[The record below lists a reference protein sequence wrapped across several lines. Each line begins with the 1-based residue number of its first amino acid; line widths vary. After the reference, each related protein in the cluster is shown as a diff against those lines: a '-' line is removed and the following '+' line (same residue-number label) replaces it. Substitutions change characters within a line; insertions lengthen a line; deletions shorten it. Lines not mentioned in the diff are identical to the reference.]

1 MSLYWRFL
9 GAFVLLIL
17 FSVSLSVGIGYYAT
31 LDRLDTY
38 GGELSSKAANLVA
51 RKLGQSYTYSEGW
64 ETLVV
69 TVSDA
74 SLGSLIGSRRENE
87 QRNEDNVQEEHYVL
101 FHKRVNGDE
110 ILVFVD
116 VGDEYAL
123 YDDLSDLLQDRVA
136 SELNEQIV
144 NEQVVNVSGDSAR
157 RSVGYAILD
166 FYQEFGA
173 TESRNFVRDLLYT
186 TVMGGLLTVAIA
198 LLLAAWL
205 SKRISTPVT
214 ALTQAFRTVAQRG
227 DTALLPVT
235 SSDELGQMSSAF
247 NTMTTALQTQRD
259 LRNRLLNDVSHEL
272 STPLSIIRLEAHAL
286 RKGLQSP
293 SQAADRIVQ
302 EVDMLGNLVQD
313 LGWLAET
320 ESDELQLTVE
330 PCSIEQLLT
339 AELARWQQQAEMDR
353 ITLSLQLP
361 PDPPDFNLDP
371 MRMSQALG
379 NVIDNALRHTQ
390 AGGQVEV
397 AATIEAGR
405 QFTITVTDDG
415 AGISSADLPHVVDRF
430 YRADRSRSR
439 RTGAQAWGWP
449 SRAQSSKRTGARFP
463 FPATAL
469 AAAQPCASLSHCRSK
484 ETNHVQRNYARRA
497 RSSCRGLHSCT
508 GCTFRCDKIDAGV
521 KTAGCAGTGA
531 RVNTAGRVRSG
542 AGAGSADRVRR
553 AG

>member
-1 MSLYWRFL
+1 MMSLYWRFL

-17 FSVSLSVGIGYYAT
+17 FAVSLSVGIGYYAT
-31 LDRLDTY
+31 LDRLDTF
-38 GGELSSKAANLVA
+38 GGELSSKVANLVA
-51 RKLGQSYTYSEGW
+51 QKLGQSYTYSDGW

-74 SLGSLIGSRRENE
+74 GAGAGPPAGSSREEVR
-87 QRNEDNVQEEHYVL
+87 RIEDTVQDSVEGEHYVL
-101 FHKRVNGDE
+101 FHKRIGEDK
-110 ILVFVD
+110 IRVFLD
-116 VGDEYAL
+116 VGDGYEL
-123 YDDLSDLLQDRVA
+123 YDDLSDLLQDQA
-136 SELNEQIV
+136 APELNGQV
-144 NEQVVNVSGDSAR
+144 AGEQVVSVSGFNAR
-157 RSVGYAILD
+157 RAVGYAILD

-173 TESRNFVRDLLYT
+173 TESRNFVRGLLYT
-186 TVMGGLLTVAIA
+186 TVTGGLLTVAIA

-247 NTMTTALQTQRD
+247 NKMTTALQTQRD

-302 EVDMLGNLVQD
+302 EIDMLGNLVRD

-320 ESDELQLTVE
+320 ESDDLQLTVE
-330 PCSIEQLLT
+330 PCAIDQLLT

-353 ITLSLQLP
+353 IALSLQLP

-379 NVIDNALRHTQ
+379 NVLDNALRHTQ
-390 AGGQVEV
+390 AGGRVEI
-397 AATIEAGR
+397 AATIEEG
-405 QFTITVTDDG
+405 G
-415 AGISSADLPHVVDRF
+415 GGNS
-430 YRADRSRSR
+430 
-439 RTGAQAWGWP
+439 
-449 SRAQSSKRTGARFP
+449 RFP
-463 FPATAL
+463 
-469 AAAQPCASLSHCRSK
+469 
-484 ETNHVQRNYARRA
+484 
-497 RSSCRGLHSCT
+497 
-508 GCTFRCDKIDAGV
+508 
-521 KTAGCAGTGA
+521 
-531 RVNTAGRVRSG
+531 
-542 AGAGSADRVRR
+542 
-553 AG
+553 

>member
-17 FSVSLSVGIGYYAT
+17 FAVSLSVGIGYYAT
-31 LDRLDTY
+31 LDQLDTY
-38 GGELSSKAANLVA
+38 GGELSSKAAELVA
-51 RKLGQSYTYSEGW
+51 QKLGQSYTYSDGW

-69 TVSDA
+69 TVSETG
-74 SLGSLIGSRRENE
+74 SGSLISSRREQE
-87 QRNEDNVQEEHYVL
+87 QRHEDNVQEEHYVL

-116 VGDEYAL
+116 VGDEYAF
-123 YDDLSDLLQDRVA
+123 YDDLSDLPQDRVA
-136 SELNEQIV
+136 SELNEQIA
-144 NEQVVNVSGDSAR
+144 NEQVVNVSNDSAR
-157 RSVGYAILD
+157 RAVGYAILD
-166 FYQEFGA
+166 FYQAFGA
-173 TESRNFVRDLLYT
+173 TESRNFVRGLLYT
-186 TVMGGLLTVAIA
+186 TVIGGLLTVAIA

-214 ALTQAFRTVAQRG
+214 ALTQAFQTIAQRG
-227 DTALLPVT
+227 ETALLPVT

-247 NTMTTALQTQRD
+247 NKMTTALQAQRD

-302 EVDMLGNLVQD
+302 EVNMLGNLVRD
-313 LGWLAET
+313 LDWLAET
-320 ESDELQLTVE
+320 ESDELQLAVE
-330 PCSIEQLLT
+330 PCSIDQLLT

-353 ITLSLQLP
+353 IRLSLQLP
-361 PDPPDFNLDP
+361 PELPNFNLDP

-397 AATIEAGR
+397 ATTIEAGR
-405 QFTITVTDDG
+405 QLTVLVTDDG

-439 RTGAQAWGWP
+439 RTG
-449 SRAQSSKRTGARFP
+449 
-463 FPATAL
+463 
-469 AAAQPCASLSHCRSK
+469 
-484 ETNHVQRNYARRA
+484 
-497 RSSCRGLHSCT
+497 
-508 GCTFRCDKIDAGV
+508 
-521 KTAGCAGTGA
+521 
-531 RVNTAGRVRSG
+531 G
-542 AGAGSADRVRR
+542 AGLGLAITRAVVEAHGGTVSISSDGLGRGTSVRIDLPLQK
-553 AG
+553 

>member
-1 MSLYWRFL
+1 MMSLYWRFL

-17 FSVSLSVGIGYYAT
+17 FAVSLSVSIGYYAT
-31 LDRLDTY
+31 LDQLDAF
-38 GGELSSKAANLVA
+38 GGELSSKVANLVA
-51 RKLGQSYTYSEGW
+51 QKLGQSYTYSDGW

-74 SLGSLIGSRRENE
+74 GTGRLADSGREQVRR
-87 QRNEDNVQEEHYVL
+87 QEDIVQGEVQGEHYVL
-101 FHKRVNGDE
+101 FHKRTDEDE
-110 ILVFVD
+110 IRVFLD
-116 VGDEYAL
+116 VGDGYEL
-123 YDDLSDLLQDRVA
+123 YDDLTELFQDQVA
-136 SELNEQIV
+136 PELNVQV
-144 NEQVVNVSGDSAR
+144 AGEQVVNVSDDSAR
-157 RSVGYAILD
+157 RAVGYAILD
-166 FYQEFGA
+166 FYQEFGE
-173 TESRNFVRDLLYT
+173 TESRNFVQGLLYT
-186 TVMGGLLTVAIA
+186 TVFGGLLTVAIA

-247 NTMTTALQTQRD
+247 NRMTTALQTQRD

-302 EVDMLGNLVQD
+302 EVNMLGNLVRD

-320 ESDELQLTVE
+320 ESDELQLVVE
-330 PCSIEQLLT
+330 PCSIDQLLT

-353 ITLSLQLP
+353 IALSLQLP
-361 PDPPDFNLDP
+361 PELPNFNLDP

-397 AATIEAGR
+397 AANIEAGR
-405 QFTITVTDDG
+405 QLTVLVSDDG

-439 RTGAQAWGWP
+439 RTG
-449 SRAQSSKRTGARFP
+449 
-463 FPATAL
+463 
-469 AAAQPCASLSHCRSK
+469 
-484 ETNHVQRNYARRA
+484 
-497 RSSCRGLHSCT
+497 
-508 GCTFRCDKIDAGV
+508 
-521 KTAGCAGTGA
+521 
-531 RVNTAGRVRSG
+531 G
-542 AGAGSADRVRR
+542 AGLGLAITR
-553 AG
+553 AVVEAHGGTVSVSSDGLGRGTTVCIDLPLQA

>member
-1 MSLYWRFL
+1 MQAWGVS
-9 GAFVLLIL
+9 
-17 FSVSLSVGIGYYAT
+17 SVQGGITSNAT
-31 LDRLDTY
+31 KT
-38 GGELSSKAANLVA
+38 
-51 RKLGQSYTYSEGW
+51 
-64 ETLVV
+64 
-69 TVSDA
+69 
-74 SLGSLIGSRRENE
+74 
-87 QRNEDNVQEEHYVL
+87 NVQEEHYVL

-136 SELNEQIV
+136 SEFNEQIV
-144 NEQVVNVSGDSAR
+144 NEQVVNVSGESAR

-186 TVMGGLLTVAIA
+186 TVMGGLLTVVVA

-214 ALTQAFRTVAQRG
+214 ALTQAFQTIAQRG

-235 SSDELGQMSSAF
+235 SSDEVGQMSSAF
-247 NTMTTALQTQRD
+247 NKMTTALQTQRD

-286 RKGLQSP
+286 HKGLQSP

-302 EVDMLGNLVQD
+302 EVDMLGNLVRD

-320 ESDELQLTVE
+320 ESDELQLAVE

-361 PDPPDFNLDP
+361 PDLPDLTLDP

-397 AATIEAGR
+397 VATIDAGR
-405 QFTITVTDDG
+405 QLTILVTDDG

-439 RTGAQAWGWP
+439 RTG
-449 SRAQSSKRTGARFP
+449 
-463 FPATAL
+463 
-469 AAAQPCASLSHCRSK
+469 
-484 ETNHVQRNYARRA
+484 
-497 RSSCRGLHSCT
+497 
-508 GCTFRCDKIDAGV
+508 
-521 KTAGCAGTGA
+521 
-531 RVNTAGRVRSG
+531 G
-542 AGAGSADRVRR
+542 AGLGLAITRAVVEAHGGTVSVSSGGLGRGTTVRIDLPLQE
-553 AG
+553 

>member
-17 FSVSLSVGIGYYAT
+17 FAVSLSVGIGYYAT
-31 LDRLDTY
+31 LDQLDTY

-51 RKLGQSYTYSEGW
+51 QQLGQSYTYSDGW

-69 TVSDA
+69 TVSETG
-74 SLGSLIGSRRENE
+74 SGSLISSRREQE
-87 QRNEDNVQEEHYVL
+87 QRHEDNVQEEHYVL

-123 YDDLSDLLQDRVA
+123 YDDLSDLPQDRAA
-136 SELNEQIV
+136 SDLNEQIA
-144 NEQVVNVSGDSAR
+144 NAQVVSVSDDSAR
-157 RSVGYAILD
+157 RAVGYAILD

-173 TESRNFVRDLLYT
+173 TESRNFVRGLLYT

-247 NTMTTALQTQRD
+247 NKMTTALQTQRD
-259 LRNRLLNDVSHEL
+259 LRNRLLDDVSHEL

-286 RKGLQSP
+286 RKGLQAP

-302 EVDMLGNLVQD
+302 EVNMLGNLVRD

-320 ESDELQLTVE
+320 ESDELQLAVE
-330 PCSIEQLLT
+330 PCSIDQLLT

-353 ITLSLQLP
+353 ITLSLDLP
-361 PDPPDFNLDP
+361 PDLPNFNLDP

-390 AGGQVEV
+390 VEGRVEV

-405 QFTITVTDDG
+405 QLTILVTDDG
-415 AGISSADLPHVVDRF
+415 AGISSTDLPHVVDRF

-439 RTGAQAWGWP
+439 RTG
-449 SRAQSSKRTGARFP
+449 
-463 FPATAL
+463 
-469 AAAQPCASLSHCRSK
+469 
-484 ETNHVQRNYARRA
+484 
-497 RSSCRGLHSCT
+497 
-508 GCTFRCDKIDAGV
+508 
-521 KTAGCAGTGA
+521 
-531 RVNTAGRVRSG
+531 G
-542 AGAGSADRVRR
+542 AGLGLAITRAVVEAHGGTVSVSSDGLGRGTTVRINLPLQE
-553 AG
+553 

>member
-1 MSLYWRFL
+1 MMSLYWRFL

-17 FSVSLSVGIGYYAT
+17 FAVSLSVGIGYYAT

-38 GGELSSKAANLVA
+38 GGELSSKVANLVA
-51 RKLGQSYTYSEGW
+51 QKLGQSYTYSDGW

-74 SLGSLIGSRRENE
+74 GAGRLADSGQEQVRR
-87 QRNEDNVQEEHYVL
+87 QEDIVYGEVQGEHYVL
-101 FHKRVNGDE
+101 FHKRTDEDE
-110 ILVFVD
+110 IRVFLD
-116 VGDEYAL
+116 VGDGYVL
-123 YDDLSDLLQDRVA
+123 YDDLSDLFQDQVA
-136 SELNEQIV
+136 PELNVQVAGEQA
-144 NEQVVNVSGDSAR
+144 VNVSGDTAR
-157 RSVGYAILD
+157 RAVGYAILD

-173 TESRNFVRDLLYT
+173 TESRNFVRGLLYT
-186 TVMGGLLTVAIA
+186 TVIGGLLTVAIA

-214 ALTQAFRTVAQRG
+214 ALTQAFQTIAQHRE
-227 DTALLPVT
+227 TALLPIT

-247 NTMTTALQTQRD
+247 NKMTTALQTQRD

-302 EVDMLGNLVQD
+302 EVNMLGNLVRD

-320 ESDELQLTVE
+320 ESDELQLAVE

-339 AELARWQQQAEMDR
+339 AEMARWQQQAEMDR

-361 PDPPDFNLDP
+361 LDPPDFNLDP

-390 AGGQVEV
+390 AGGQVEI
-397 AATIEAGR
+397 AATVEAGR
-405 QFTITVTDDG
+405 QLTVLVSDDG

-439 RTGAQAWGWP
+439 RTG
-449 SRAQSSKRTGARFP
+449 
-463 FPATAL
+463 
-469 AAAQPCASLSHCRSK
+469 
-484 ETNHVQRNYARRA
+484 
-497 RSSCRGLHSCT
+497 
-508 GCTFRCDKIDAGV
+508 
-521 KTAGCAGTGA
+521 
-531 RVNTAGRVRSG
+531 G
-542 AGAGSADRVRR
+542 AGLGLAITRAVVEAHGGTVSISSDGLGRGTTVRIDLPLQK
-553 AG
+553 

>member
-17 FSVSLSVGIGYYAT
+17 FAVSLSVGIGYYAT
-31 LDRLDTY
+31 LDQLDTF
-38 GGELSSKAANLVA
+38 GGELSGKVANLVA
-51 RKLGQSYTYSEGW
+51 RKLGQSYTYSDGW

-69 TVSDA
+69 KVSDGGA
-74 SLGSLIGSRRENE
+74 GLPDSPSREEVRLIEGI
-87 QRNEDNVQEEHYVL
+87 VQETVQGEVRGEHYVL
-101 FHKRVNGDE
+101 FHKRTGEDK
-110 ILVFVD
+110 IRVFLD
-116 VGDEYAL
+116 VGDGYEL
-123 YDDLSDLLQDRVA
+123 YDDLSELFHDQVA
-136 SELNEQIV
+136 PEFNRQVSGEQA
-144 NEQVVNVSGDSAR
+144 VNVSDDTAR
-157 RSVGYAILD
+157 RAVGYAILD

-173 TESRNFVRDLLYT
+173 TESRSFVQDLLYT

-227 DTALLPVT
+227 DTALLPVS

-247 NTMTTALQTQRD
+247 NKMTTALQTQRD

-302 EVDMLGNLVQD
+302 EIDMLGNLVRD

-330 PCSIEQLLT
+330 PCSIDQLLT

-361 PDPPDFNLDP
+361 PDLLNFNLDP

-397 AATIEAGR
+397 TATIEAGR
-405 QFTITVTDDG
+405 QLTILVTDDG

-439 RTGAQAWGWP
+439 RTG
-449 SRAQSSKRTGARFP
+449 
-463 FPATAL
+463 
-469 AAAQPCASLSHCRSK
+469 
-484 ETNHVQRNYARRA
+484 
-497 RSSCRGLHSCT
+497 
-508 GCTFRCDKIDAGV
+508 
-521 KTAGCAGTGA
+521 
-531 RVNTAGRVRSG
+531 G
-542 AGAGSADRVRR
+542 AGLGLAITRAVVEAHGGTVSVSSDGLGRGTTVRIDLPLQE
-553 AG
+553 

>member
-1 MSLYWRFL
+1 MMSLYWRFL

-17 FSVSLSVGIGYYAT
+17 FAVSLSVGIGYYAT
-31 LDRLDTY
+31 LDQLDTY
-38 GGELSSKAANLVA
+38 GGELSSKAAELVA
-51 RKLGQSYTYSEGW
+51 QKLGQSYTYSDGW

-69 TVSDA
+69 TVSEA
-74 SLGSLIGSRRENE
+74 GSGSLTSSRREQE
-87 QRNEDNVQEEHYVL
+87 QRHEDNVQEEHYVL

-123 YDDLSDLLQDRVA
+123 YDDLSDLPQDRVA
-136 SELNEQIV
+136 SELNEQVV
-144 NEQVVNVSGDSAR
+144 NEQVVNVSDDSAR
-157 RSVGYAILD
+157 RAVGYAILD

-173 TESRNFVRDLLYT
+173 TESRNFVQGLLYT
-186 TVMGGLLTVAIA
+186 TVTGGLLTVAIA

-227 DTALLPVT
+227 DTAMLPVT

-247 NTMTTALQTQRD
+247 NRMTTALQTQRD

-302 EVDMLGNLVQD
+302 EVDMLGNLVRD

-320 ESDELQLTVE
+320 ESDELQLAVE
-330 PCSIEQLLT
+330 PCSIDQLLT

-361 PDPPDFNLDP
+361 PELPNFNLDP

-397 AATIEAGR
+397 AANIEAGR
-405 QFTITVTDDG
+405 QLTVLVSDDG

-439 RTGAQAWGWP
+439 RTG
-449 SRAQSSKRTGARFP
+449 
-463 FPATAL
+463 
-469 AAAQPCASLSHCRSK
+469 
-484 ETNHVQRNYARRA
+484 
-497 RSSCRGLHSCT
+497 
-508 GCTFRCDKIDAGV
+508 
-521 KTAGCAGTGA
+521 
-531 RVNTAGRVRSG
+531 G
-542 AGAGSADRVRR
+542 AGLGLAITRAVVEAHGGTVSVSSDGLGRGTTVRIDLPLQE
-553 AG
+553 

>member
-17 FSVSLSVGIGYYAT
+17 FAVSLSVGIGYYAT
-31 LDRLDTY
+31 LDQLDTY
-38 GGELSSKAANLVA
+38 GGELSSKAAELVA
-51 RKLGQSYTYSEGW
+51 QKLGQSYTYSDGW

-74 SLGSLIGSRRENE
+74 GSGSLSDSGWEQE
-87 QRNEDNVQEEHYVL
+87 QRHEDNMQQEHYVL
-101 FHKRVNGDE
+101 FHKRGNGDE

-123 YDDLSDLLQDRVA
+123 YDDLSDLLQDRAA
-136 SELNEQIV
+136 SELNEQII
-144 NEQVVNVSGDSAR
+144 NEQVVNVSDDSAR
-157 RSVGYAILD
+157 QAVGYAILD

-173 TESRNFVRDLLYT
+173 TESRNFVRGLLYT
-186 TVMGGLLTVAIA
+186 TVIGGLLTVAIA

-247 NTMTTALQTQRD
+247 NKMTTALQTQRD
-259 LRNRLLNDVSHEL
+259 LRNRLLDDVSHEL

-286 RKGLQSP
+286 RKGLQAP

-302 EVDMLGNLVQD
+302 EVNMLGNLVRD

-320 ESDELQLTVE
+320 ESDELQLAVE
-330 PCSIEQLLT
+330 PCSIDQLLT
-339 AELARWQQQAEMDR
+339 DELARWQPQAEMSQ

-361 PDPPDFNLDP
+361 PDLPNFNLDP

-390 AGGQVEV
+390 ADGQVEV
-397 AATIEAGR
+397 AATMEAGR
-405 QFTITVTDDG
+405 QLTISVTDDG
-415 AGISSADLPHVVDRF
+415 AGISSTDLPHIVDRL

-439 RTGAQAWGWP
+439 RTG
-449 SRAQSSKRTGARFP
+449 
-463 FPATAL
+463 
-469 AAAQPCASLSHCRSK
+469 
-484 ETNHVQRNYARRA
+484 
-497 RSSCRGLHSCT
+497 
-508 GCTFRCDKIDAGV
+508 
-521 KTAGCAGTGA
+521 
-531 RVNTAGRVRSG
+531 G
-542 AGAGSADRVRR
+542 AGLGLAITRAVVEAHGGTIAVASDGPGQGTTVRIDLPLQE
-553 AG
+553 

>member
-17 FSVSLSVGIGYYAT
+17 FAVSLSVGIGYYAT
-31 LDRLDTY
+31 LDQLDTY

-51 RKLGQSYTYSEGW
+51 QKLGQSYTYSDGW

-74 SLGSLIGSRRENE
+74 GSGSLIDSSWVQER
-87 QRNEDNVQEEHYVL
+87 RNEDNVQGEHYVL
-101 FHKRVNGDE
+101 FHKRTNEDE
-110 ILVFVD
+110 IRVFVD
-116 VGDEYAL
+116 VGDGYVL
-123 YDDLSDLLQDRVA
+123 YDDLSDLLQERVA
-136 SELNEQIV
+136 PALNEQIA
-144 NEQVVNVSGDSAR
+144 NEQVVNVSDHSAR
-157 RSVGYAILD
+157 RAVGYAILD

-173 TESRNFVRDLLYT
+173 TESRNFVQGLLYT
-186 TVMGGLLTVAIA
+186 TVIGGLLTVAIA

-214 ALTQAFRTVAQRG
+214 ALTQAFRTIAQRG

-247 NTMTTALQTQRD
+247 NKMTTSLQTQRD

-302 EVDMLGNLVQD
+302 EVNMLGNLVGD

-330 PCSIEQLLT
+330 PCSIDQLLI
-339 AELARWQQQAEMDR
+339 AELARWQQQAEMNR

-361 PDPPDFNLDP
+361 PDLPKFNLDP

-390 AGGQVEV
+390 ADGQVEV
-397 AATIEAGR
+397 AATMEAGR
-405 QFTITVTDDG
+405 QLTISVTDDG
-415 AGISSADLPHVVDRF
+415 AGISSADLPHIVDRL

-439 RTGAQAWGWP
+439 RTG
-449 SRAQSSKRTGARFP
+449 
-463 FPATAL
+463 
-469 AAAQPCASLSHCRSK
+469 
-484 ETNHVQRNYARRA
+484 
-497 RSSCRGLHSCT
+497 
-508 GCTFRCDKIDAGV
+508 
-521 KTAGCAGTGA
+521 
-531 RVNTAGRVRSG
+531 G
-542 AGAGSADRVRR
+542 AGLGLAITRAIVQAHSGTISVSSDGLGHGTTVRI
-553 AG
+553 ALPLQE

>member
-17 FSVSLSVGIGYYAT
+17 FAVSLSVGIGYYAT
-31 LDRLDTY
+31 LDQLDTY

-51 RKLGQSYTYSEGW
+51 QQLGQSYTYSDGW

-69 TVSDA
+69 TVSETG
-74 SLGSLIGSRRENE
+74 SGSLISSRREQE
-87 QRNEDNVQEEHYVL
+87 QRHEDNVQEEHYVL

-123 YDDLSDLLQDRVA
+123 YDDLSDLPQDRAA
-136 SELNEQIV
+136 SDLNEQIV
-144 NEQVVNVSGDSAR
+144 NEQVVSVSDDSAR
-157 RSVGYAILD
+157 RAVGYAILD

-173 TESRNFVRDLLYT
+173 TESRNFVRGLLYT

-247 NTMTTALQTQRD
+247 NKMTTALQTQRD
-259 LRNRLLNDVSHEL
+259 LRNRLLDDVSHEL

-286 RKGLQSP
+286 RKGLQAP

-302 EVDMLGNLVQD
+302 EVNMLGNLVRD

-320 ESDELQLTVE
+320 ESDELQLAVE
-330 PCSIEQLLT
+330 PCSIDQLLT

-353 ITLSLQLP
+353 ITLSLDLP
-361 PDPPDFNLDP
+361 PDLPNFNLDP

-390 AGGQVEV
+390 VEGRVEV

-405 QFTITVTDDG
+405 QLTILVTDDG

-439 RTGAQAWGWP
+439 RTG
-449 SRAQSSKRTGARFP
+449 
-463 FPATAL
+463 
-469 AAAQPCASLSHCRSK
+469 
-484 ETNHVQRNYARRA
+484 
-497 RSSCRGLHSCT
+497 
-508 GCTFRCDKIDAGV
+508 
-521 KTAGCAGTGA
+521 
-531 RVNTAGRVRSG
+531 G
-542 AGAGSADRVRR
+542 AGLGLAITRAVVEAHGGTVSVSSDGLGRGTTVRINLPLQE
-553 AG
+553 

>member
-17 FSVSLSVGIGYYAT
+17 FAVSLSVGIGYFAT

-38 GGELSSKAANLVA
+38 GGELSGKAAELVA
-51 RKLGQSYTYSEGW
+51 QKLGQSYTYSDGW

-69 TVSDA
+69 TVSEA
-74 SLGSLIGSRRENE
+74 GSGSLISSRREQE
-87 QRNEDNVQEEHYVL
+87 QRHEDNMQQEHYVL

-123 YDDLSDLLQDRVA
+123 SDDLSDLPQDRAA
-136 SELNEQIV
+136 SDLNEQIV
-144 NEQVVNVSGDSAR
+144 NEQVVNVSDDSAR
-157 RSVGYAILD
+157 QAVGYAILD

-173 TESRNFVRDLLYT
+173 TESRNFVQGLLYT
-186 TVMGGLLTVAIA
+186 TVIGGLLTVAIA

-214 ALTQAFRTVAQRG
+214 ALTQAFRTIAQRG

-247 NTMTTALQTQRD
+247 NKMTTALQTQRD

-293 SQAADRIVQ
+293 SQAADQIVQ
-302 EVDMLGNLVQD
+302 EVNLLGNLVRD
-313 LGWLAET
+313 LTWLSET
-320 ESDELQLTVE
+320 DSDELRLNVE
-330 PCSIEQLLT
+330 PCSIHQLLT
-339 AELARWQQQAEMDR
+339 AELARWQQQAEMNR
-353 ITLSLQLP
+353 LTLSLQLP
-361 PDPPDFNLDP
+361 PDLPNFNLDP

-379 NVIDNALRHTQ
+379 NVVDNAIRHTQ
-390 AGGQVEV
+390 ADGQVEV

-405 QFTITVTDDG
+405 QLTISVSDDG

-439 RTGAQAWGWP
+439 RTG
-449 SRAQSSKRTGARFP
+449 
-463 FPATAL
+463 
-469 AAAQPCASLSHCRSK
+469 
-484 ETNHVQRNYARRA
+484 
-497 RSSCRGLHSCT
+497 
-508 GCTFRCDKIDAGV
+508 
-521 KTAGCAGTGA
+521 
-531 RVNTAGRVRSG
+531 G
-542 AGAGSADRVRR
+542 AGLGLAITRAVVEAHGGTVSVSSDGLGHGTTVRI
-553 AG
+553 ALPLQE

>member
-1 MSLYWRFL
+1 MMSLYWRFL

-17 FSVSLSVGIGYYAT
+17 FAVSLSVGIGYYAT
-31 LDRLDTY
+31 LDQLDTY

-51 RKLGQSYTYSEGW
+51 QKLGQSYTYSDGW

-74 SLGSLIGSRRENE
+74 GSGSLSDSRGE
-87 QRNEDNVQEEHYVL
+87 QERRNEDNVQEEHYVL
-101 FHKRVNGDE
+101 FHKRTNEDE
-110 ILVFVD
+110 IRVFVD
-116 VGDEYAL
+116 VGDGYVL
-123 YDDLSDLLQDRVA
+123 YDDLSDLLQERVA
-136 SELNEQIV
+136 PELNEQIA
-144 NEQVVNVSGDSAR
+144 NEQVVNVSDDSAR
-157 RSVGYAILD
+157 RAVGYAILD
-166 FYQEFGA
+166 FYQAFGA
-173 TESRNFVRDLLYT
+173 TESRNFVRGLLYT
-186 TVMGGLLTVAIA
+186 TVIGGLLTVAIA

-247 NTMTTALQTQRD
+247 NKMTTALQTQRD
-259 LRNRLLNDVSHEL
+259 LRNRLLDDVSHEL

-302 EVDMLGNLVQD
+302 EVNMLGNLVRD

-320 ESDELQLTVE
+320 ESDELQLAVE
-330 PCSIEQLLT
+330 PCSIDQLLT

-361 PDPPDFNLDP
+361 PELPNFNLDP

-390 AGGQVEV
+390 ADGQVEV

-405 QFTITVTDDG
+405 QLTILVTDDG

-439 RTGAQAWGWP
+439 RTG
-449 SRAQSSKRTGARFP
+449 
-463 FPATAL
+463 
-469 AAAQPCASLSHCRSK
+469 
-484 ETNHVQRNYARRA
+484 
-497 RSSCRGLHSCT
+497 
-508 GCTFRCDKIDAGV
+508 
-521 KTAGCAGTGA
+521 
-531 RVNTAGRVRSG
+531 G
-542 AGAGSADRVRR
+542 AGLGLAITRAVVEAHGGTVSVSSDGLGRGTTVRIDLPLQE
-553 AG
+553 

>member
-17 FSVSLSVGIGYYAT
+17 FAVSLSVGIGYYAT
-31 LDRLDTY
+31 LDRLDTF
-38 GGELSSKAANLVA
+38 GGELSSKVANLVA
-51 RKLGQSYTYSEGW
+51 QKLGQSYTYSDGW

-69 TVSDA
+69 TVSDGGTGRLA
-74 SLGSLIGSRRENE
+74 GSSREEVRRIEG
-87 QRNEDNVQEEHYVL
+87 NVQEAVQGEVRGEHYVL
-101 FHKRVNGDE
+101 FHKRTGEDKVR
-110 ILVFVD
+110 VFLD
-116 VGDEYAL
+116 VGDGYEL
-123 YDDLSDLLQDRVA
+123 YDDLSELFQDQVA
-136 SELNEQIV
+136 PEFNRQVSGEQA
-144 NEQVVNVSGDSAR
+144 VNVSGDTAR
-157 RSVGYAILD
+157 RAVGYAILD

-173 TESRNFVRDLLYT
+173 TESRNFVQGLLYT
-186 TVMGGLLTVAIA
+186 TVVGGLLTVAIA

-214 ALTQAFRTVAQRG
+214 ALTQAFRTIAQRG
-227 DTALLPVT
+227 DTAMLPVT

-247 NTMTTALQTQRD
+247 NKMTTALQTQRD

-302 EVDMLGNLVQD
+302 EVNMLGNLVRD

-320 ESDELQLTVE
+320 ESDELHLTVE
-330 PCSIEQLLT
+330 PCSIDQLLT

-390 AGGQVEV
+390 PDGQVEV

-405 QFTITVTDDG
+405 QLTILITDDG

-439 RTGAQAWGWP
+439 RTG
-449 SRAQSSKRTGARFP
+449 
-463 FPATAL
+463 
-469 AAAQPCASLSHCRSK
+469 
-484 ETNHVQRNYARRA
+484 
-497 RSSCRGLHSCT
+497 
-508 GCTFRCDKIDAGV
+508 
-521 KTAGCAGTGA
+521 
-531 RVNTAGRVRSG
+531 G
-542 AGAGSADRVRR
+542 AGLGLAITRAVVEAHGGTVSVSSDGLGRGTTVRIDLPPQE
-553 AG
+553 

>member
-1 MSLYWRFL
+1 MMSLYWRFL

-17 FSVSLSVGIGYYAT
+17 FTVSLSVGIGYYAT
-31 LDRLDTY
+31 LDQLDAY
-38 GGELSSKAANLVA
+38 GGELSGKVANLVA
-51 RKLGQSYTYSEGW
+51 RKLGQSYAYSDGW

-69 TVSDA
+69 TVSDGGA
-74 SLGSLIGSRRENE
+74 GFPDSPSREEVQLIEGILQETVQREV
-87 QRNEDNVQEEHYVL
+87 RGEHYVL
-101 FHKRVNGDE
+101 FHKRTGEDKVR
-110 ILVFVD
+110 VFLD
-116 VGDEYAL
+116 VGDGYEL
-123 YDDLSDLLQDRVA
+123 YDDLSDLFQDQA
-136 SELNEQIV
+136 APKLNALSTGEQA
-144 NEQVVNVSGDSAR
+144 VNVSGDSAR
-157 RSVGYAILD
+157 REVGYAILD

-173 TESRNFVRDLLYT
+173 TESRNFVQGLLYT
-186 TVMGGLLTVAIA
+186 TVVGGLLTVAIA

-247 NTMTTALQTQRD
+247 NKMTTALQTQRD

-286 RKGLQSP
+286 RKGLQPP

-313 LGWLAET
+313 LSWLAET

-330 PCSIEQLLT
+330 PCSIDQLLT

-397 AATIEAGR
+397 AAAIEAGR
-405 QFTITVTDDG
+405 QLTISVTDDG

-439 RTGAQAWGWP
+439 RTG
-449 SRAQSSKRTGARFP
+449 
-463 FPATAL
+463 
-469 AAAQPCASLSHCRSK
+469 
-484 ETNHVQRNYARRA
+484 
-497 RSSCRGLHSCT
+497 
-508 GCTFRCDKIDAGV
+508 
-521 KTAGCAGTGA
+521 
-531 RVNTAGRVRSG
+531 G
-542 AGAGSADRVRR
+542 AGLGLAITRAVVEAHGGTVSISSDGLGRGTVVRIDLPLQE
-553 AG
+553 

>member
-17 FSVSLSVGIGYYAT
+17 FAVSLSVGIGYYAT
-31 LDRLDTY
+31 LDQLDTY
-38 GGELSSKAANLVA
+38 GGELSSKAAELVA
-51 RKLGQSYTYSEGW
+51 QKLGQSYTYSDGW

-74 SLGSLIGSRRENE
+74 GSGSLSDSGWEQE
-87 QRNEDNVQEEHYVL
+87 QRHEDNMQQEHYVL
-101 FHKRVNGDE
+101 FHKRGNGDE

-123 YDDLSDLLQDRVA
+123 YDDLSDLLQDRAA
-136 SELNEQIV
+136 SELNEQII
-144 NEQVVNVSGDSAR
+144 NEQVVNVSDDSAR
-157 RSVGYAILD
+157 QAVGYAILD

-173 TESRNFVRDLLYT
+173 TESRNFVRGLLYT
-186 TVMGGLLTVAIA
+186 TVIGGLLTVAIA

-247 NTMTTALQTQRD
+247 NKMTTALQTQRD
-259 LRNRLLNDVSHEL
+259 LRNRLLDDVSHEL

-286 RKGLQSP
+286 RKGLQAP

-302 EVDMLGNLVQD
+302 EVNMLGNLVRD

-320 ESDELQLTVE
+320 ESDELQLAVE
-330 PCSIEQLLT
+330 PCSIDQLLT
-339 AELARWQQQAEMDR
+339 DELARWQPQAEMSQ

-361 PDPPDFNLDP
+361 PDLPNFNLDP

-390 AGGQVEV
+390 ADGRVEV

-405 QFTITVTDDG
+405 QLTILVTDDG

-439 RTGAQAWGWP
+439 RTG
-449 SRAQSSKRTGARFP
+449 
-463 FPATAL
+463 
-469 AAAQPCASLSHCRSK
+469 
-484 ETNHVQRNYARRA
+484 
-497 RSSCRGLHSCT
+497 
-508 GCTFRCDKIDAGV
+508 
-521 KTAGCAGTGA
+521 
-531 RVNTAGRVRSG
+531 G
-542 AGAGSADRVRR
+542 AGLGLAITRAVVEAHGGTVSVSSDGLGRGTTVRIDLPLQE
-553 AG
+553 

>member
-17 FSVSLSVGIGYYAT
+17 FAVSLSVGIGYFAT
-31 LDRLDTY
+31 LDQLDTY
-38 GGELSSKAANLVA
+38 GGELSSKVANLVA
-51 RKLGQSYTYSEGW
+51 QKLGQSYTYSDGW

-69 TVSDA
+69 TVSEA
-74 SLGSLIGSRRENE
+74 GSGSLSDSRGE
-87 QRNEDNVQEEHYVL
+87 QERRYEDNVQEEHYVL

-123 YDDLSDLLQDRVA
+123 YDDLSDLPQDRAA

-144 NEQVVNVSGDSAR
+144 NEQVVNVSDDSAR
-157 RSVGYAILD
+157 RAVGYAILD

-173 TESRNFVRDLLYT
+173 TESRNFVRGLLYT
-186 TVMGGLLTVAIA
+186 TVIGGLLTVAIA

-235 SSDELGQMSSAF
+235 SSDELGQMSIAF
-247 NTMTTALQTQRD
+247 NKMTTALQTQRD

-286 RKGLQSP
+286 RKGLQAP
-293 SQAADRIVQ
+293 SQAADQIVQ
-302 EVDMLGNLVQD
+302 EVNLLGNLVRD
-313 LGWLAET
+313 LYWLAET
-320 ESDELQLTVE
+320 ESDELRLTVE
-330 PCSIEQLLT
+330 PCSIHQLLT
-339 AELARWQQQAEMDR
+339 AELARWQPQAEMSQ

-361 PDPPDFNLDP
+361 PDLPNLKLDP

-390 AGGQVEV
+390 ANGHVEV
-397 AATIEAGR
+397 AATIEEGR
-405 QFTITVTDDG
+405 QLTISVTDDG
-415 AGISSADLPHVVDRF
+415 AGIDSADLPNIVDRF
-430 YRADRSRSR
+430 YRADQSRSR
-439 RTGAQAWGWP
+439 RTG
-449 SRAQSSKRTGARFP
+449 
-463 FPATAL
+463 
-469 AAAQPCASLSHCRSK
+469 
-484 ETNHVQRNYARRA
+484 
-497 RSSCRGLHSCT
+497 
-508 GCTFRCDKIDAGV
+508 
-521 KTAGCAGTGA
+521 GTGLGLA
-531 RVNTAGRVRSG
+531 ITRAIVQAHSGTISVSSDGLGHGTTVRI
-542 AGAGSADRVRR
+542 ALPLQE
-553 AG
+553 

>member
-1 MSLYWRFL
+1 MMSLYWRFL

-17 FSVSLSVGIGYYAT
+17 FAVSISVGIGYYAT
-31 LDRLDTY
+31 LDRLDTF
-38 GGELSSKAANLVA
+38 GGELSSKVANLVA
-51 RKLGQSYTYSEGW
+51 QKLGRSYTYSNGW

-69 TVSDA
+69 TVPDA
-74 SLGSLIGSRRENE
+74 GAGPPAGSSQEEVRRIDGNG
-87 QRNEDNVQEEHYVL
+87 QDTVQGEHYVL
-101 FHKRVNGDE
+101 FHKRTGEDK
-110 ILVFVD
+110 IRVFLD
-116 VGDEYAL
+116 VGDGYEL
-123 YDDLSDLLQDRVA
+123 YDDLSELFHDQVA
-136 SELNEQIV
+136 PEFNRQVSGEQA
-144 NEQVVNVSGDSAR
+144 VNVSDDSAR
-157 RSVGYAILD
+157 RAVGYAILD

-173 TESRNFVRDLLYT
+173 TESQNFVQGLLYT

-214 ALTQAFRTVAQRG
+214 ALTQAFQTIAQRG
-227 DTALLPVT
+227 DTALLPVS

-247 NTMTTALQTQRD
+247 NRMTTALQTQRD

-302 EVDMLGNLVQD
+302 EVDMLGNLVRD

-320 ESDELQLTVE
+320 ESDELQLAVE
-330 PCSIEQLLT
+330 PCSIDQLLT

-361 PDPPDFNLDP
+361 PDPPDFSLDP

-390 AGGQVEV
+390 AGGRVEV
-397 AATIEAGR
+397 AANIEAGR
-405 QFTITVTDDG
+405 QLTVTVTDDG

-439 RTGAQAWGWP
+439 HTG
-449 SRAQSSKRTGARFP
+449 
-463 FPATAL
+463 
-469 AAAQPCASLSHCRSK
+469 
-484 ETNHVQRNYARRA
+484 
-497 RSSCRGLHSCT
+497 
-508 GCTFRCDKIDAGV
+508 
-521 KTAGCAGTGA
+521 
-531 RVNTAGRVRSG
+531 G
-542 AGAGSADRVRR
+542 AGLGLAITRAVVEAHGGTISVSSDGLGRGTTVRIDLPLQE
-553 AG
+553 